1 VTAIHEAAAA
11 ELDDWDAHT
20 VEVPG
25 GHVFQS
31 RTWGDYRTRHGWRPR
46 YLVFD
51 DGFRVLSAERPW
63 PLVGGAGGYIARG
76 PVPAGEPVAVTADRL
91 RAVADWLAERGVD
104 VVSSDAEI
112 PADTGYPALLRAR
125 GFRPIEE
132 VQPSRHRMSL
142 PLGTDQEAVFTGFT
156 KSLRQTIRTA
166 EHRGLRLVRYDAIPD
181 TDGQVAGLFE
191 RPDVAQLGLDGLR
204 PVFER
209 LHDLLSATAVRRHF
223 PIAPRA
229 QLIDS
234 SSHAVLAGLAMHVE
248 VRSPEDEHV
257 GSLLFFRHGNRIT
270 YSLSAD
276 SVPLRHQFPGTVQL
290 VLWRAIQV
298 AVAEGRA
305 EFDLAGVDIA
315 GARRR
320 PEPGEEMH
328 GLLVMKERFG
338 GRWIDLTGNHEWV
351 ARKWRYAAGRIAMR
365 LSRLGLAPPR
375 APAGRSGP

>member
-1 VTAIHEAAAA
+1 MTPIHEATDA
-11 ELDDWDAHT
+11 ELDDWDART

-25 GHVFQS
+25 GHVYQS
-31 RTWGDYRTRHGWRPR
+31 RTWGEYRARHGWRPR
-46 YLVFD
+46 YLVFE

-76 PVPAGEPVAVTADRL
+76 PVPAGEPAAATADRL
-91 RAVADWLAERGVD
+91 RAAADWLVERGVD

-112 PADTGYPALLRAR
+112 PADSGYPELLQAH
-125 GFRPIEE
+125 GFRQIEE

-142 PLGTDQEAVFTGFT
+142 ELAADHETVWGGFT

-166 EHRGLRLVRYDAIPD
+166 EHRGLRLIRYDAAPD
-181 TDGQVAGLFE
+181 PDPDVAALFE
-191 RPDVAQLGLDGLR
+191 RPDLAELGLDGLR

-209 LHDLLSATAVRRHF
+209 LHDELARTARRRGF

-234 SSHAVLAGLAMHVE
+234 SSHALLAGLAMHIE
-248 VRSPEDEHV
+248 VRSPEDDHV
-257 GSLLFFRHGNRIT
+257 GSLLFFRHGRRIT

-276 SVPLRHQFPGTVQL
+276 AVAFRKQFPGTVQL

-298 AVAEGRA
+298 AVAEGRP

-315 GARRR
+315 GARRK
-320 PEPGEEMH
+320 PAPGEEMY
-328 GLLVMKERFG
+328 GLFEMKERFG
-338 GRWIDLTGNHEWV
+338 ARWIDLAGNHEWV
-351 ARKWRYAAGRIAMR
+351 ARPWRYAAGRLAMR
-365 LSRLGLAPPR
+365 LSRLGLVPAR
-375 APAGRSGP
+375 APTARSGP

>member
-1 VTAIHEAAAA
+1 MTAIHEATAA
-11 ELDDWDAHT
+11 ELDDWDARI

-31 RTWGDYRTRHGWRPR
+31 RTWGEYRARHGWRPR
-46 YLVFD
+46 YLVFN

-63 PLVGGAGGYIARG
+63 PLVGGAGAYVARG
-76 PVPAGEPVAVTADRL
+76 PVSAGEPAATTADRL

-112 PADTGYPALLRAR
+112 PADSGYPALLRAR
-125 GFRPIEE
+125 AFRPIEE

-142 PLGTDQEAVFTGFT
+142 PLDSDRDAVFGGFT

-166 EHRGLRLVRYDAIPD
+166 EHRGLRLVRYDAVPD
-181 TDGQVAGLFE
+181 ADPQVAAAFE
-191 RPDVAQLGLDGLR
+191 RPDVAQLGVEGLR

-229 QLIDS
+229 QLIDC
-234 SSHAVLAGLAMHVE
+234 SSHAVIAGLAMHVE

-276 SVPLRHQFPGTVQL
+276 AVALRNRFPGTVQL

-298 AVAEGRA
+298 AVAEGRG

-338 GRWIDLTGNHEWV
+338 GRWIDLAGNHEWV
-351 ARKWRYAAGRIAMR
+351 ARPWRYATGRLAMR
-365 LSRLGLAPPR
+365 LSRLGLAPSR
-375 APAGRSGP
+375 GPAGRSGP